1 MNKKMLSSTVFKKFI
16 MGLTG
21 LALVGFIITH
31 LLGNLLL
38 FKSDPAVFN
47 QYAHTLAG
55 FGIWLYVAEIGLAT
69 FFLFHAFTG
78 IRLVLASRAARPVKY
93 GMHKTKE
100 GESKWGASS
109 NNMAVTG
116 SALLLFLVLHVIH
129 FKFGPGLTE
138 GYVAQVDGV
147 EARDL
152 HRLVLEEFKNPLI
165 TGSYVAAMIF
175 LGVHLRHGIWSA
187 LQSLGLTRQN
197 NSKALYCVGGL
208 LGILF
213 AVGFIAIPVYL
224 YFFGGQS

>member
-1 MNKKMLSSTVFKKFI
+1 
-16 MGLTG
+16 MGFTG

-38 FKSDPAVFN
+38 FKPDPAVFN
-47 QYAHTLAG
+47 KYAATLAG
-55 FGIWLYVAEIGLAT
+55 FGALLYVAEIALAA

-78 IRLVLASRAARPVKY
+78 IRLALNSRAARPVQY

-109 NNMAVTG
+109 NHMAVTG
-116 SALLLFLVLHVIH
+116 SALMLFLILHIIH
-129 FKFGPGLTE
+129 FKFGSGVAE
-138 GYVAQVDGV
+138 GYVTQIDGS

-152 HRLVLEEFKNPLI
+152 HRLVLEQFKNPLI
-165 TGSYVAAMIF
+165 TGSYVVAMIF
-175 LGVHLRHGIWSA
+175 LGLHLRHGVWSA
-187 LQSLGLTRQN
+187 LQSLGLTREN

-208 LGILF
+208 LGVLF
-213 AVGFIAIPVYL
+213 AAGFIAIPVYL